1 MGERKLKE
9 TDTEELE
16 EQEWETGSDEAEG
29 DGSLT
34 SRASDPEPAPP
45 PAEPGPGSLRGG
57 AARKCAQLDDTLPP
71 AHAQAW
77 ALRRAQGQQG
87 SLSPQ
92 AAGRPFSPVAAS
104 EAQLGYIWG
113 PWPIESLPT
122 SCSLCWGI
130 SPGVLSWGLPIAV

>member
-87 SLSPQ
+87 GLSPQ
-92 AAGRPFSPVAAS
+92 W
-104 EAQLGYIWG
+104 QL
-113 PWPIESLPT
+113 LR
-122 SCSLCWGI
+122 
-130 SPGVLSWGLPIAV
+130 LSWATSGGLGPLSHCPPRAPSAGELAQES